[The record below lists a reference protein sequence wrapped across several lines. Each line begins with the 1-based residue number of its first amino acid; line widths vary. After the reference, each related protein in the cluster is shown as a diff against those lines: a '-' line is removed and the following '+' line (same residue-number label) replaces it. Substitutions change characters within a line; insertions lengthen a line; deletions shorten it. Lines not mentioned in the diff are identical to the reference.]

1 MEPGVTPGRY
11 GAGRGGPQQAREL
24 RETITLNQ
32 VDDMELV
39 GEECLQ
45 VREPRGMITSNRVS
59 DLDATE
65 PETKSTGNVHMMNR
79 MAVPGMVAEEVN
91 LVMVEE
97 VTVVKNQVTEK
108 MITVVADKVMV
119 EANLANGR
127 GGEPGYGRGESYGR
141 GGGLW

>member
-1 MEPGVTPGRY
+1 MER
-11 GAGRGGPQQAREL
+11 AEEDHQQAREL

-45 VREPRGMITSNRVS
+45 VREARGMITSNRVS
-59 DLDATE
+59 DLDGHG

-79 MAVPGMVAEEVN
+79 MQCGYGRGEVN

-97 VTVVKNQVTEK
+97 VT
-108 MITVVADKVMV
+108 A
-119 EANLANGR
+119 
-127 GGEPGYGRGESYGR
+127 
-141 GGGLW
+141 